1 MHFLV
6 AQSHA
11 FDGKTVEVI
20 RAKVLDGYN
29 GQIDESYPDLINEII
44 QKLVKPDPNER
55 ADYHEIA

>member
-11 FDGKTVEVI
+11 FDGKTVELI
-20 RAKVLDGYN
+20 RAKVLDGYKGKTEN
-29 GQIDESYPDLINEII
+29 YPDLINEII